1 MPHHANADQAW
12 QHNKLVPRINK
23 VDTRSPRT
31 RTMASFVRGKQAGIQ
46 NDLSAS
52 IRPEL
57 FTPDDQARYGINSQI
72 RYSQSLV
79 GICPSLVVPSCRVI
93 ASTG

>member
-1 MPHHANADQAW
+1 
-12 QHNKLVPRINK
+12 
-23 VDTRSPRT
+23 
-31 RTMASFVRGKQAGIQ
+31 MAGFVRGKQAGIQ

-72 RYSQSLV
+72 RFDWLRALTLLQ
-79 GICPSLVVPSCRVI
+79 VPAFEPHLPCRNEDVFLI
-93 ASTG
+93 FCS